1 MTLFGLHLDKPRAGT
16 HYADRMQHILGCCHA
31 CGLWREDR
39 YGAQVRRLPLVRA
52 GEILAPDNAPVESYG
67 LIVPPANL
75 AKVLGMARQFASA
88 LNVPRVTVAQDGG
101 VVWVRVPIERPGY
114 LSYEDAWSLAPDLP
128 EGHVLLGVND
138 EGAQVTLDLDGAP
151 HCALFGM
158 SGSGKSTLLRTMA
171 FSATQRGATV
181 ALLDPSSDLAPLSGL
196 SQVWQS
202 GYFENE
208 QQIETCLRYLA
219 EQTLHNVQQG
229 RLYVFVDE
237 APRLCRRTPLR
248 DALVQLGNEG
258 RRFGIHLVLGA
269 QSQKE
274 LGTSLM
280 ANIGVSIVG
289 KMRDAQHAAQAAG
302 QSRTGAEK
310 IADPGRFIVTKG
322 ERTVNLHAAR
332 MSPALLDK
340 LAWEFH
346 PRHGVLPITPEPD
359 IAKPAESHQA
369 PRVAVAQSVG
379 PSVSGDPGRAPD
391 ELPASVRHA
400 IIAHWRR
407 YNRPP
412 TRRWIAEQV
421 GALDID
427 KGKHHR
433 WLTESLGERW
443 RR

>member
-1 MTLFGLHLDKPRAGT
+1 MSLLSLVTGKDRAGKGS
-16 HYADRMQHILGCCHA
+16 HYSDRMQRILGCCHA

-52 GEILAPDNAPVESYG
+52 GEILAPANAPVESYG

-88 LNVPRVTVAQDGG
+88 LNVPRVSVAQDGG
-101 VVWVRVPIERPGY
+101 TVWVRVPVDRPGY
-114 LSYEDAWSLAPDLP
+114 LSYEDAWALAPDLP
-128 EGHVLLGVND
+128 AGHVLLGVND
-138 EGAQVTLDLDGAP
+138 EGDQVTLDLDGAP
-151 HCALFGM
+151 HAALFGM

-196 SQVWQS
+196 GQIWQS

-208 QQIETCLRYLA
+208 QQIEVCLRYLA
-219 EQTLHNVQQG
+219 DQTLHNIQQG

-237 APRLCRRTPLR
+237 APRLCRRPPLR
-248 DALVQLGNEG
+248 EALVQLGNEG

-280 ANIGVSIVG
+280 ANVGVSIVG

-302 QSRTGAEK
+302 QGKTGAEK

-322 ERTVNLHAAR
+322 ERVVSLHAAR
-332 MSPALLDK
+332 MSTTLLDK
-340 LAWEFH
+340 LAWEFN
-346 PRHGVLPITPEPD
+346 PRHGVVPQSTPDAPVE
-359 IAKPAESHQA
+359 AHQA
-369 PRVAVAQSVG
+369 PRVAVAQSVAPG
-379 PSVSGDPGRAPD
+379 ISGDPGRAPD
-391 ELPASVRHA
+391 ELPPSVRHA

-412 TRRWIAEQV
+412 TRRWIAARV
-421 GALDID
+421 GAIDID
-427 KGKHHR
+427 KDKHHR
-433 WLTESLGERW
+433 WLDESLGERW
-443 RR
+443 HR